1 MTINYLPEYEKDS
14 ILCLDIDGI
23 LTTPAT
29 KWRDF
34 DLECVKNLKYII
46 KETDCKIVVHSTWRN
61 FPDKRKLFFYLWGKH
76 NLPLDSFIDFA
87 PTGLKIVKD
96 NVLKDNNIES
106 NKDIEYYASKKEVIE
121 QWLENNKYRVDSYCI
136 LDDEDYNFDSKIFV
150 RPICSFGLSYENAL
164 DVIRILN
171 K

>member
-1 MTINYLPEYEKDS
+1 MTIDYLPEYYEKDS

-46 KETDCKIVVHSTWRN
+46 KKTDCKIVVHSTWRN
-61 FPDKRKLFFYLWGKH
+61 FPEKRKSFFYLWGKH

-87 PTGLKIVKD
+87 PNSVNLRRQSFTYTKTFDIFLSSDKKSC
-96 NVLKDNNIES
+96 IE
-106 NKDIEYYASKKEVIE
+106 N
-121 QWLENNKYRVDSYCI
+121 WLENNKYRVDSYCI
-136 LDDEDYNFDSKIFV
+136 LDDEDYNFDPKVFV
-150 RPICSFGLSYENAL
+150 QPKAHIGLSYENAL
-164 DVIRILN
+164 EVIKILN